1 MPESISFHILTVYSN
16 RTFCI
21 VVEPWNQINQCGLS
35 GSGTAD
41 DSNRFSWHCRKTD
54 ICQRSFLRPTISK
67 SHMVKHD
74 SRFPAFL
81 RIFFFSALF
90 HRTVYP
96 ENFINTYRTSQCSCY
111 SNNQVR
117 QCNQR
122 QQNLIHIIDQ
132 RHNLSLGYAADLYLP
147 AAKPQ
152 DTQDRDID
160 HHIGDRVHQCRNLT
174 GIQLCIFQVAADF
187 IKLFRL
193 FFFPGKCTYHSGTY
207 IIFSRMKHDLIQNTL
222 YFFIDRYSDT
232 HNQINCQSD

>member
-1 MPESISFHILTVYSN
+1 
-16 RTFCI
+16 
-21 VVEPWNQINQCGLS
+21 
-35 GSGTAD
+35 
-41 DSNRFSWHCRKTD
+41 
-54 ICQRSFLRPTISK
+54 
-67 SHMVKHD
+67 MVKHD
-74 SRFPAFL
+74 SRFPDFL
-81 RIFFFSALF
+81 RIFFFNALF
-90 HRTVYP
+90 HGTVYP

-193 FFFPGKCTYHSGTY
+193 IFFPGKCTYHSGTY